1 MYGKRKLT
9 YYNKSTHIH
18 IEERGGSKMTSNQYM
33 MCVEDV
39 AKELECSKS
48 YAYKIVKTLNKE
60 LAEQGYITMAGRVP
74 RAYWE
79 KKMYGYEQQEQ

>member
-1 MYGKRKLT
+1 
-9 YYNKSTHIH
+9 
-18 IEERGGSKMTSNQYM
+18 MTTNQYM

-39 AKELECSKS
+39 ARELDCSKS